1 MTSMSNPDGALNL
14 RLLVVD
20 DEPTVCRM
28 LDTFLRKRN
37 ALVVTTSTVATARQA
52 VGSGVPFDAM
62 IVDKNLPDGS
72 GLDLLRE
79 FTAAGLGV
87 IVMTGYPTP
96 EAEAAV
102 KQHGGVA
109 YLPKPFDLAALD
121 RALGTAVEFTRTHRL
136 VRKERSVL
144 TNVSEEIL
152 KAGRTHK
159 P

>member
-1 MTSMSNPDGALNL
+1 MSGAVPDGGVLQL

-28 LDTFLRKRN
+28 LDTFLKKRN
-37 ALVVTTSTVATARQA
+37 ALVVTTSSVAHARQA

-79 FTAAGLGV
+79 FSAAGLGV
-87 IVMTGYPTP
+87 ILMTGYPTP

-102 KQHGGVA
+102 KAHGGIA
-109 YLPKPFDLAALD
+109 YLLKPFDLAALD
-121 RALGTAVEFTRTHRL
+121 RSLAQAVEFTRNHRF
-136 VRKERSVL
+136 VRQQRSVL
-144 TNVSEEIL
+144 STVSEGIL
-152 KAGRTHK
+152 RHGRTGK
-159 P
+159 G